1 MATGPTCSKHHRAL
15 ALRVTHSAMPFS
27 SPPLTR
33 GYLMQIKSG
42 SARVCFAS
50 SSQIICIG
58 AVGRKQKK
66 QEFSLLW
73 RKARQDLVAW
83 WHRVLSSLSTVPG
96 SAADASHNHR
106 SSTSSSSWW
115 VSLKLPKARLE
126 RERKKVGEGKI
137 PNDGGGGWT
146 NRECM
151 ACRQTFV
158 FCYHFKGRDRA
169 IGRCYRVS
177 LAVHLPSNLFGG
189 DGSHILGLLFPC

>member
-1 MATGPTCSKHHRAL
+1 
-15 ALRVTHSAMPFS
+15 
-27 SPPLTR
+27 
-33 GYLMQIKSG
+33 MQIKSG

-137 PNDGGGGWT
+137 PNDGGGGGGQIESAWPVAK
-146 NRECM
+146 NLF
-151 ACRQTFV
+151 FV
-158 FCYHFKGRDRA
+158 TISRGGIGRSGAA
-169 IGRCYRVS
+169 IGCRLRCIYQAIS
-177 LAVHLPSNLFGG
+177 LGG
-189 DGSHILGLLFPC
+189 MDHISSGFCFLVRIKK